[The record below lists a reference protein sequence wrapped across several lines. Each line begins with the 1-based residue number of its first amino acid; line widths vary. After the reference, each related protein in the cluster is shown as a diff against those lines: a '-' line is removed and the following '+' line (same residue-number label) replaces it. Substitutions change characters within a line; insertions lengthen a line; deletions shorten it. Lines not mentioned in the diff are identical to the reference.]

1 MARWVY
7 LLAAFVALAAWAGA
21 QGPVPPAPLSA
32 EDKLRLLKTNGTLID
47 ELVRD
52 GVEMSKPGTQVQRVE
67 RCRQTSLPL
76 VNAIRDA
83 AKVED
88 AERVAELTNLFG
100 AFVRDG
106 LAPTLADA
114 KRNVPP
120 QSPDAVKLHEL
131 QGSAVKDLNE
141 LRESATSTGKLA
153 NSPRVKD
160 ALKQLDELNE
170 QLKK

>member
-52 GVEMSKPGTQVQRVE
+52 GVEMSKAGQPVDRAVK
-67 RCRQTSLPL
+67 CREASQAL
-76 VNAIRDA
+76 VNAIQQA
-83 AKVED
+83 ATTED
-88 AERVAELTNLFG
+88 AERVAVLMGLYREL
-100 AFVRDG
+100 VRDG
-106 LAPTLADA
+106 LMPTIEEAKVGIPPNSPADLKLRGVREKYA
-114 KRNVPP
+114 TNV
-120 QSPDAVKLHEL
+120 S
-131 QGSAVKDLNE
+131 E
-141 LRESATSTGKLA
+141 LRTHATSTGKLA
-153 NSPRVKD
+153 NNPRVKE